1 MVGWTTSG
9 QDEHSRCSFWDKTT
23 KKHAFF
29 GDGDS
34 YSSPAVA
41 TRSNSAPTEAVA
53 ATDAVT
59 PASMTP
65 LVASIDRINAALEAA
80 VAQPPPPTGTLR
92 VCHATEDEWN
102 AFADSEDPIV
112 RLNYLEWF
120 PDTEEIHIIEFADAP
135 HDAYISAF
143 EKITSFGE
151 LHVYRWLKGY
161 LAAKNSQGRRWCPD
175 LSYGPREATPHS
187 VLSPNIPIFADFRT
201 IKVEIGVSQD
211 WGIAQGQLD
220 HKAIAIWAVM
230 PGVEYVL
237 CVKFEPDFTNAEYKL
252 YDARV
257 NPLVQLAP
265 LPIVAPSI
273 VIRLDGRRILGIPP
287 GMALPVGF
295 PATLSVDLYSPLV
308 WAMR

>member
-1 MVGWTTSG
+1 MSV
-9 QDEHSRCSFWDKTT
+9 
-23 KKHAFF
+23 AFF

-41 TRSNSAPTEAVA
+41 TRNNRRAPNEAVA

-65 LVASIDRINAALEAA
+65 LLSSIDRINAALEAA
-80 VAQPPPPTGTLR
+80 LAQPPPPTGTVR

-102 AFADSEDPIV
+102 AFADSEDQIV

-120 PDTEEIHIIEFADAP
+120 ADTEEIHIIEFADAP
-135 HDAYISAF
+135 HEDYISAF
-143 EKITSFGE
+143 EKVTSFGE
-151 LHVYRWLKGY
+151 LHVYRWLKGH
-161 LAAKNSQGRRWCPD
+161 LAAKNSQGPHWCPD
-175 LSYGPREATPHS
+175 LSYGPREDTPHS
-187 VLSPNIPIFADFRT
+187 VLPPNIPIFADFRT
-201 IKVEIGVSQD
+201 IKVEIGVSQQ
-211 WGIAQGQLD
+211 WGMAPGELD

-230 PGVEYVL
+230 PVEYVL

-265 LPIVAPSI
+265 LPIVAPRT
-273 VIRLDGRRILGIPP
+273 VIQLDGRRILGIPP

-295 PATLSVDLYSPLV
+295 PATLLVDLYSPLV
-308 WAMR
+308 WARR